1 MHKLLESRIK
11 AAEQLKEPAH
21 VRMAVLGI
29 FRITMQHACVSLG
42 EWIVGT
48 LREHPSRLSGYTSVD
63 VAAFAQPADG
73 SLVSLLSQLL
83 VAAENV
89 GWRSVG
95 KTYWEQS
102 ELSEELRQLTGSS
115 RANLETILSAFIRTR
130 NDGAEGH
137 GLPGE
142 FNTKTDVAVARAL
155 IRGVEKVLPL
165 TSKEQDRLLL
175 PTHGDRDPEEL
186 VTLRLF
192 DGNPICYRRLRRTSA
207 GRIQVDAQ
215 VQKTL
220 LSRNDVSYEV
230 QNVLLD
236 LPRATT
242 PEYMIAEPSWTDSWK
257 PFVHIPDRLASQDV
271 FTGRAKE
278 MRALAEWVDDP
289 DSRKCMIWGDGG
301 VGKTTLVV
309 EFLHR
314 LLEGATGAEWRPEL
328 ITFYTA
334 KKTRWGLR
342 GLEQISAQDIG
353 VADVALDIARML
365 TSPNLDRSWFEKN
378 PREVIQKLATLL
390 GEMKITRDAH
400 LIVLDNTETMARN
413 DADIQA
419 LSSQINELSRRV
431 GRVILTSR
439 RREQIEALP
448 VQTENWLDTEGA
460 EFLRKRGTVLRCAA
474 IQQAGD
480 STLKKYSK
488 LLVNKPIALEVFVQA
503 AAAPGVGLDTAFQRV
518 QRMQRQDL
526 GQFLYDD
533 AWARLSPEL
542 RRVLLLMSR
551 VGDSHD
557 QYLMQLCCQRT
568 DVTVAAA
575 SEAIEESRGIASV
588 TRFEGTLQI
597 TFNPEFYNYCVER
610 SELIDGKRTPTDE
623 DVDWVR
629 RRHAE
634 FVASASAQVYD
645 RNVRAFRVPAARAA
659 WKSFSENRLD
669 VALDYYDIAA
679 LEDPENGWL
688 FDRYAYT
695 LMRLKRWDAAI
706 EKAKKAVLLLPSDP
720 EVHFTKGMIESRRGS
735 VLDAIQDLDRAAE
748 LGKPK
753 HLCEMQK
760 AYAHVYANPQNLSA
774 ASACL
779 GLAKR
784 SAPKDKFLSRFVD
797 EATRFQKRWLPLES
811 AA

>member
-1 MHKLLESRIK
+1 MHKILEARIK
-11 AAEQLKEPAH
+11 GAEQLKDPAH
-21 VRMAVLGI
+21 VRIAVLGI
-29 FRITMQHACVSLG
+29 FRIAMQHACVALG
-42 EWIVGT
+42 EWIVSA

-63 VAAFAQPADG
+63 IGSFSQPADG
-73 SLVSLLSQLL
+73 SLVSLLSQLF

-95 KTYWEQS
+95 RHYWEQV
-102 ELSEELRQLTGSS
+102 ELPEELRPLTGTS
-115 RANLETILSAFIRTR
+115 RANLETVLMAFVRSR

-137 GLPGE
+137 GLPGGY
-142 FNTKTDVAVARAL
+142 NPRTDIAVVRAL
-155 IRGVEKVLPL
+155 LRGVTSVLPVAA
-165 TSKEQDRLLL
+165 KDGEKLLL
-175 PTHGDRDPEEL
+175 PTHGDRPAEEL
-186 VTLRLF
+186 VTLRLS
-192 DGNPICYRRLRRTSA
+192 DGNPICYRKLRRTSA
-207 GRIQVDAQ
+207 GRVQVDAQ
-215 VQKTL
+215 VQKSL
-220 LSRNDVSYEV
+220 LTRGDLTYEV

-236 LPRATT
+236 LPRAAT
-242 PEYMIAEPSWTDSWK
+242 PEYSIEEPTWTDSWK
-257 PFVHIPDRLASQDV
+257 PFVHIPDRLASTDV

-278 MRALAEWVDDP
+278 MSALADWADDP
-289 DSRKCMIWGDGG
+289 DSRKCMVWGDGG

-314 LLEGATGAEWRPEL
+314 LLEGKAGVSWRPEL

-334 KKTRWGLR
+334 KKTRWGLQ

-353 VADVALDIARML
+353 VADVALDVARML
-365 TSPNLDRSWFEKN
+365 TTPNLERAWFEKS
-378 PREVIQKLATLL
+378 PREVIQRLATLQAD
-390 GEMKITRDAH
+390 MKVTRDSH

-419 LSSQINELSRRV
+419 LASQINELSKRV

-448 VQTENWLDTEGA
+448 IQTENWTDVEGV
-460 EFLRKRGTVLRCAA
+460 EFLRKRGAVLRCTS

-480 STLKKYSK
+480 ATLRKYSR
-488 LLVNKPIALEVFVQA
+488 LLINKPIAIEVFVQA
-503 AAAPGVGLDTAFQRV
+503 ASASGVSLDSAFQRV

-551 VGDSHD
+551 LGDSHD

-588 TRFEGTLQI
+588 SRFEGTLQV

-610 SELIDGKRTPTDE
+610 WELIDGKRTPTED
-623 DVDWVR
+623 DVDWVKR
-629 RRHAE
+629 RYGE
-634 FVASASAQVYD
+634 FVASASTQVYD

-659 WKSFSENRLD
+659 WKSFTENKFD
-669 VALDYYDIAA
+669 VALDYYEIAA

-688 FDRYAYT
+688 FDRFAYT
-695 LMRLKRWDAAI
+695 LMKMRRWEAAL
-706 EKAKKAVLLLPSDP
+706 EKAGKAVLLLPTDP
-720 EVHFTKGMIESRRGS
+720 EVFFTKGMIESRRGA
-735 VLDAIQDLDRAAE
+735 VEAAVRDLDRAAV

-760 AYAHVYANPQNLSA
+760 AYAYVYSTPSNLTEA
-774 ASACL
+774 RVCL
-779 GLAKR
+779 DQAR
-784 SAPKDKFLSRFVD
+784 RAAPKDKFLSRFVD
-797 EATRFQKRWLPLES
+797 EATRFERRWLP
-811 AA
+811 

>member
-1 MHKLLESRIK
+1 MQKILEARIK
-11 AAEQLKEPAH
+11 GAEQLKDPAH
-21 VRMAVLGI
+21 VRIAVLGI
-29 FRITMQHACVSLG
+29 FRIAMQHACVALG
-42 EWIVGT
+42 EWIVSA

-63 VAAFAQPADG
+63 IGSFSQPADG
-73 SLVSLLSQLL
+73 SLVSLLSQLF

-95 KTYWEQS
+95 RHYWEQV
-102 ELSEELRQLTGSS
+102 ELPEELRPLTGTS
-115 RANLETILSAFIRTR
+115 RANLETVLMAFVRSR

-137 GLPGE
+137 GLPGGY
-142 FNTKTDVAVARAL
+142 NPRTDIAVVRAL
-155 IRGVEKVLPL
+155 LRGVTSVLPVA
-165 TSKEQDRLLL
+165 TKDGEKLLL
-175 PTHGDRDPEEL
+175 PTHGDRPAEEL
-186 VTLRLF
+186 VTLRLS
-192 DGNPICYRRLRRTSA
+192 DGNPICYRKLRRTSA
-207 GRIQVDAQ
+207 GRVQVDAQ
-215 VQKTL
+215 VQKSL
-220 LSRNDVSYEV
+220 LTRGDLTYEV

-236 LPRATT
+236 LPRAAT
-242 PEYMIAEPSWTDSWK
+242 PEYSIEEPTWTDSWK
-257 PFVHIPDRLASQDV
+257 PFVHIPDRLASTDV

-278 MRALAEWVDDP
+278 MSSLADWADDP
-289 DSRKCMIWGDGG
+289 DSRKCMVWGDGG

-314 LLEGATGAEWRPEL
+314 LLEGKAGVSWRPEL

-334 KKTRWGLR
+334 KKTRWGLQ

-353 VADVALDIARML
+353 VADVALDVARML
-365 TSPNLDRSWFEKN
+365 TTPNLERAWFEKS
-378 PREVIQKLATLL
+378 PREVIQRLATLQAD
-390 GEMKITRDAH
+390 MKITRDSH

-413 DADIQA
+413 DADVQA
-419 LSSQINELSRRV
+419 LASQINELSKRV

-448 VQTENWLDTEGA
+448 IQTENWTDVEGA
-460 EFLRKRGTVLRCAA
+460 EFLRKRGAVLRCTS

-480 STLKKYSK
+480 ATLRKYSR
-488 LLVNKPIALEVFVQA
+488 LLISKPIAIEVFVQA
-503 AAAPGVGLDTAFQRV
+503 ASASGVSLDSAFQRV

-533 AWARLSPEL
+533 AWSRLSPEL

-551 VGDSHD
+551 LGDSHD

-588 TRFEGTLQI
+588 SRFEGTLQV

-610 SELIDGKRTPTDE
+610 WELIDGKRTPTED

-629 RRHAE
+629 RRYGE
-634 FVASASAQVYD
+634 FVASASTQVYD

-659 WKSFSENRLD
+659 WKSFTENKFD
-669 VALDYYDIAA
+669 AALDYYEIAA

-688 FDRYAYT
+688 FDRFAYT
-695 LMRLKRWDAAI
+695 LMKMRRWDAAL
-706 EKAKKAVLLLPSDP
+706 EKAGKAVLLLPTDS
-720 EVHFTKGMIESRRGS
+720 EVFFTKGMIESRRGA
-735 VLDAIQDLDRAAE
+735 VEAAVRDLDRAAV

-760 AYAHVYANPQNLSA
+760 AYAYVYSTPSNLA
-774 ASACL
+774 AARDCL
-779 GLAKR
+779 DQAR
-784 SAPKDKFLSRFVD
+784 RAAPKDKFLSRFVD
-797 EATRFQKRWLPLES
+797 EATRFERRWLT
-811 AA
+811 

>member
-1 MHKLLESRIK
+1 MQKILDARIK
-11 AAEQLKEPAH
+11 GAEQLKDPAH
-21 VRMAVLGI
+21 VRIAVLGI
-29 FRITMQHACVSLG
+29 FRIAMQHACVALG
-42 EWIVGT
+42 EWIVGA

-63 VAAFAQPADG
+63 IGSFSQPADG
-73 SLVSLLSQLL
+73 SLVSLLSQLF

-95 KTYWEQS
+95 RHYWEQV
-102 ELSEELRQLTGSS
+102 ELPDELRPLTGTS
-115 RANLETILSAFIRTR
+115 RANLETVLMAFVRSR

-137 GLPGE
+137 GLPGDY
-142 FNTKTDVAVARAL
+142 NPRTDVALVRAL
-155 IRGVEKVLPL
+155 LRGVSSVLPVAA
-165 TSKEQDRLLL
+165 KDGEKLLL
-175 PTHGDRDPEEL
+175 PTHGNRPPEEL
-186 VTLRLF
+186 VTLRLS
-192 DGNPICYRRLRRTSA
+192 DGNPICYRKLRRTSA
-207 GRIQVDAQ
+207 GRLQVDAQ
-215 VQKTL
+215 VQKSL
-220 LSRNDVSYEV
+220 LTRGDLTYEV

-236 LPRATT
+236 LPRAAT
-242 PEYMIAEPSWTDSWK
+242 PEYSIEEPTWTDSWK
-257 PFVHIPDRLASQDV
+257 PFVHIPDRLASSEV

-278 MRALAEWVDDP
+278 MSALADWADDP
-289 DSRKCMIWGDGG
+289 DSRKCMVWGDGG

-314 LLEGATGAEWRPEL
+314 LLEGSAGVDWRPEL

-334 KKTRWGLR
+334 KKTRWGLQ

-353 VADVALDIARML
+353 VADVALDVARML
-365 TSPNLDRSWFEKN
+365 TSPNLERAWFEKS
-378 PREVIQKLATLL
+378 PREVIQRLATLQA
-390 GEMKITRDAH
+390 EMKVTRDSH

-419 LSSQINELSRRV
+419 LASQINELSRRV

-448 VQTENWLDTEGA
+448 IQTENWTDVEGA
-460 EFLRKRGTVLRCAA
+460 EFLRKRGTALRCTS

-480 STLKKYSK
+480 ATLRKYSR
-488 LLVNKPIALEVFVQA
+488 LLINKPIAIEVFVQA
-503 AAAPGVGLDTAFQRV
+503 ASASGVSLDSAFQRV

-551 VGDSHD
+551 LGDSHD

-588 TRFEGTLQI
+588 SRFEGTLQV

-610 SELIDGKRTPTDE
+610 WELIDGRRTPTED

-629 RRHAE
+629 RRYGE
-634 FVASASAQVYD
+634 FVASASTQVYD

-659 WKSFSENRLD
+659 WKSFTENRFD
-669 VALDYYDIAA
+669 AALDYYEIAA

-688 FDRYAYT
+688 FDRFAYT
-695 LMRLKRWDAAI
+695 LMKMRRWDAAL
-706 EKAKKAVLLLPSDP
+706 EKAGKAVLLLPTDP
-720 EVHFTKGMIESRRGS
+720 EVFFTKGMIQSRRGA
-735 VLDAIQDLDRAAE
+735 VEDAVRDLDRAVV

-760 AYAHVYANPQNLSA
+760 AYAYVYSTPSNLA
-774 ASACL
+774 EARACL
-779 GLAKR
+779 DQAR
-784 SAPKDKFLSRFVD
+784 RAAPKDKFLSRFVD
-797 EATRFQKRWLPLES
+797 EATRFERRWLP
-811 AA
+811 

>member
-1 MHKLLESRIK
+1 MHKILEARIK
-11 AAEQLKEPAH
+11 GAEQLKDPAH
-21 VRMAVLGI
+21 VRIAVLGI
-29 FRITMQHACVSLG
+29 FRIAMQHACVALG
-42 EWIVGT
+42 EWIVSA

-63 VAAFAQPADG
+63 IGAFSQPADG
-73 SLVSLLSQLL
+73 SLVSLLSQLF

-95 KTYWEQS
+95 RHYWEQV
-102 ELSEELRQLTGSS
+102 ELPEELRPLTGTS
-115 RANLETILSAFIRTR
+115 RANLETVLMAFVRSR

-137 GLPGE
+137 GLPGGY
-142 FNTKTDVAVARAL
+142 NPRTDIAVVRSL
-155 IRGVEKVLPL
+155 LRGVISVLPVAA
-165 TSKEQDRLLL
+165 KDGEKLLL
-175 PTHGDRDPEEL
+175 PTHGDRPAEEL
-186 VTLRLF
+186 VTLRLS
-192 DGNPICYRRLRRTSA
+192 DGNPICYRKLRRTSA
-207 GRIQVDAQ
+207 GRVQVDAQ
-215 VQKTL
+215 VQKSL
-220 LSRNDVSYEV
+220 LTRGDLTYEV

-236 LPRATT
+236 LPRAAT
-242 PEYMIAEPSWTDSWK
+242 PEYSIEEPTWTDSWK
-257 PFVHIPDRLASQDV
+257 PFVHIPDRLASTDV

-278 MRALAEWVDDP
+278 MSALADWADDP
-289 DSRKCMIWGDGG
+289 DSRKCMVWGDGG

-314 LLEGATGAEWRPEL
+314 LLEGKAGVSWRPEL

-334 KKTRWGLR
+334 KKTRWGLQ

-353 VADVALDIARML
+353 VADVALDVARML
-365 TSPNLDRSWFEKN
+365 TTPNLERAWFEKS
-378 PREVIQKLATLL
+378 PREVIQRLATLQAD
-390 GEMKITRDAH
+390 MKVTRDSH

-419 LSSQINELSRRV
+419 LASQINELSKRV

-448 VQTENWLDTEGA
+448 IQTENWTDVEGA
-460 EFLRKRGTVLRCAA
+460 EFLRKRGAVLRCTS

-480 STLKKYSK
+480 ATLRKYSR
-488 LLVNKPIALEVFVQA
+488 LLINKPIAIEVFVQA
-503 AAAPGVGLDTAFQRV
+503 ASASGVSLDSAFQRV

-551 VGDSHD
+551 LGDSHD

-588 TRFEGTLQI
+588 SRFEGTLQV

-610 SELIDGKRTPTDE
+610 WELIDGKRTPTED

-629 RRHAE
+629 RRYGE
-634 FVASASAQVYD
+634 FVASASTQVYD

-659 WKSFSENRLD
+659 WKSFTENKFD
-669 VALDYYDIAA
+669 AALDYYEIAA

-688 FDRYAYT
+688 FDRFAYT
-695 LMRLKRWDAAI
+695 LMKMRRWEAAL
-706 EKAKKAVLLLPSDP
+706 EKAGKAVLLLPTDP
-720 EVHFTKGMIESRRGS
+720 EVFFTKGMIESRRGA
-735 VLDAIQDLDRAAE
+735 VEAAVRDLDRAAV

-760 AYAHVYANPQNLSA
+760 AYAYVYSTPSNLSEA
-774 ASACL
+774 RVCL
-779 GLAKR
+779 DQAR
-784 SAPKDKFLSRFVD
+784 RAAPKDKFLSRFVD
-797 EATRFQKRWLPLES
+797 EATRFERRWLP
-811 AA
+811 

>member
-1 MHKLLESRIK
+1 MHKILEARIK
-11 AAEQLKEPAH
+11 GAEQLKDPAH
-21 VRMAVLGI
+21 VRIAVLGI
-29 FRITMQHACVSLG
+29 FRIAMQHACVALG
-42 EWIVGT
+42 EWIVGA

-63 VAAFAQPADG
+63 IGSFSQPADG
-73 SLVSLLSQLL
+73 SLVSLLSQLF

-95 KTYWEQS
+95 RHYWEQV
-102 ELSEELRQLTGSS
+102 ELPDELRPLTGTS
-115 RANLETILSAFIRTR
+115 RANLETVLMAFVRSR

-137 GLPGE
+137 GLPGGY
-142 FNTKTDVAVARAL
+142 NPRTDVALVRAL
-155 IRGVEKVLPL
+155 LRGVSSVLPVAAKDGEKL
-165 TSKEQDRLLL
+165 FL
-175 PTHGDRDPEEL
+175 PTHGSRPPEEL
-186 VTLRLF
+186 VTLRLS
-192 DGNPICYRRLRRTSA
+192 DGNPICYRKLRRTSA
-207 GRIQVDAQ
+207 GRLQVDAQ
-215 VQKTL
+215 VQKSL
-220 LSRNDVSYEV
+220 LTRGDLTYEV

-236 LPRATT
+236 LPRAAT
-242 PEYMIAEPSWTDSWK
+242 PEYSIEEPTWTDSWK
-257 PFVHIPDRLASQDV
+257 PFVHIPDRLASSEV

-278 MRALAEWVDDP
+278 MSALADWADDP
-289 DSRKCMIWGDGG
+289 DSRKCMVWGDGG

-314 LLEGATGAEWRPEL
+314 LLEGSAGVDWRPEL

-334 KKTRWGLR
+334 KKTRWGLQ

-353 VADVALDIARML
+353 VADVALDVARML
-365 TSPNLDRSWFEKN
+365 TSPNLERAWFEKS
-378 PREVIQKLATLL
+378 PREVIQRLATLQAD
-390 GEMKITRDAH
+390 MKVTRDSH

-419 LSSQINELSRRV
+419 LASQINELSRRV

-448 VQTENWLDTEGA
+448 IQTENWTDVEGA
-460 EFLRKRGTVLRCAA
+460 EFLRKRGTALRCTS

-480 STLKKYSK
+480 ATLRKYSR
-488 LLVNKPIALEVFVQA
+488 LLINKPIAIEVFVQA
-503 AAAPGVGLDTAFQRV
+503 ASASGVSLDSAFQRV

-551 VGDSHD
+551 LGDSHD

-588 TRFEGTLQI
+588 SRFEGTLQV

-610 SELIDGKRTPTDE
+610 WELIDGKRTPTED

-629 RRHAE
+629 RRYGE
-634 FVASASAQVYD
+634 FVASASTQVYD

-659 WKSFSENRLD
+659 WKSFTENRFD
-669 VALDYYDIAA
+669 AALDYYEIAA
-679 LEDPENGWL
+679 LEDPDNGWL
-688 FDRYAYT
+688 FDRFAYT
-695 LMRLKRWDAAI
+695 LMKMRRWDAAL
-706 EKAKKAVLLLPSDP
+706 EKAGKAVLLLPTDP
-720 EVHFTKGMIESRRGS
+720 EVFFTKGMIQSRRGA
-735 VLDAIQDLDRAAE
+735 VEDAVRDLDRAGV

-760 AYAHVYANPQNLSA
+760 AYAYVYSTPSDLAEA
-774 ASACL
+774 RACL
-779 GLAKR
+779 DQAR
-784 SAPKDKFLSRFVD
+784 RAAPKDKFLSRFVD
-797 EATRFQKRWLPLES
+797 EATRFERRWLP
-811 AA
+811 

>member
-1 MHKLLESRIK
+1 MHKILEARIK
-11 AAEQLKEPAH
+11 GAEQLKDPAH
-21 VRMAVLGI
+21 VRIAVLGI
-29 FRITMQHACVSLG
+29 FRIAMQHACVALG
-42 EWIVGT
+42 EWIVSA

-63 VAAFAQPADG
+63 IGSFSQPADG
-73 SLVSLLSQLL
+73 SLVSLLSQLF

-95 KTYWEQS
+95 RHYWEQV
-102 ELSEELRQLTGSS
+102 ELAEELRPLTGTS
-115 RANLETILSAFIRTR
+115 RANLETVLMAFVRSR

-137 GLPGE
+137 GLPGGY
-142 FNTKTDVAVARAL
+142 NPRTDIAVVRAL
-155 IRGVEKVLPL
+155 LRGVTSVLPVVA
-165 TSKEQDRLLL
+165 KDGEKLLL
-175 PTHGDRDPEEL
+175 PTHGDRPAEEL
-186 VTLRLF
+186 VTLRLS
-192 DGNPICYRRLRRTSA
+192 DGNPICYRKLRRTSA
-207 GRIQVDAQ
+207 GRVQVDAQ

-220 LSRNDVSYEV
+220 LTRGDLTYEV

-236 LPRATT
+236 LPRAAT
-242 PEYMIAEPSWTDSWK
+242 PEYSIEEPTWTDGWK
-257 PFVHIPDRLASQDV
+257 PFVHIPDRLASTDV

-278 MRALAEWVDDP
+278 MSALADWADDP
-289 DSRKCMIWGDGG
+289 DSRKCMVWGDGG

-314 LLEGATGAEWRPEL
+314 LLEGKAGVSWRPEL

-334 KKTRWGLR
+334 KKTRWGLQ

-353 VADVALDIARML
+353 VADVALDVARML
-365 TSPNLDRSWFEKN
+365 TTPNLERAWFEKS
-378 PREVIQKLATLL
+378 PREVIQRLATLQAD
-390 GEMKITRDAH
+390 MKVTRDSH

-419 LSSQINELSRRV
+419 LASQINELSKRV

-448 VQTENWLDTEGA
+448 IQTENWTDVEGA
-460 EFLRKRGTVLRCAA
+460 EFLRKRGAALRCTS

-480 STLKKYSK
+480 ATLRKYSR
-488 LLVNKPIALEVFVQA
+488 LLINKPIAIEVFVQA
-503 AAAPGVGLDTAFQRV
+503 ASASGVSLDSAFQRV

-551 VGDSHD
+551 LGDSHD

-588 TRFEGTLQI
+588 SRFEGTLQV

-610 SELIDGKRTPTDE
+610 WELIDGKRTPTED

-629 RRHAE
+629 RRYGE
-634 FVASASAQVYD
+634 FVASASTQVYD

-669 VALDYYDIAA
+669 AALDYYEIAA

-688 FDRYAYT
+688 FDRFAYT
-695 LMRLKRWDAAI
+695 LMKMRRWDAAL
-706 EKAKKAVLLLPSDP
+706 EKAGKAVLLLPTDP
-720 EVHFTKGMIESRRGS
+720 EVLFTKGMIESRQGA
-735 VLDAIQDLDRAAE
+735 VEDAVRDLDRAAV

-760 AYAHVYANPQNLSA
+760 AYAYVYSSPSNLTEA
-774 ASACL
+774 RACL
-779 GLAKR
+779 DQAR
-784 SAPKDKFLSRFVD
+784 RAAPKDKFLSRFVD
-797 EATRFQKRWLPLES
+797 EATRFERRWLP
-811 AA
+811 

>member
-1 MHKLLESRIK
+1 MHKILDARIK
-11 AAEQLKEPAH
+11 GAEQLKDPAH
-21 VRMAVLGI
+21 VRIAVLGI
-29 FRITMQHACVSLG
+29 FRIAMQHACVALG
-42 EWIVGT
+42 EWIVGA

-63 VAAFAQPADG
+63 IGSFSQPADG
-73 SLVSLLSQLL
+73 SLVSLLSQLF

-95 KTYWEQS
+95 RHYWEQV
-102 ELSEELRQLTGSS
+102 ELPDELRPLTGTS
-115 RANLETILSAFIRTR
+115 RANLETVLMAFVRSR

-137 GLPGE
+137 GLPGGYSPR
-142 FNTKTDVAVARAL
+142 TDVAVVRAL
-155 IRGVEKVLPL
+155 LRGASSVLPVAA
-165 TSKEQDRLLL
+165 KDGEKLLL
-175 PTHGDRDPEEL
+175 PTHGNRPPEEL
-186 VTLRLF
+186 VTLRLS
-192 DGNPICYRRLRRTSA
+192 DGNPICYRKLRRTSA
-207 GRIQVDAQ
+207 GRLQVDAQ
-215 VQKTL
+215 VQKSL
-220 LSRNDVSYEV
+220 LTRGDLTYEV

-236 LPRATT
+236 LPRAAT
-242 PEYMIAEPSWTDSWK
+242 PEYSIEEPTWTDSWK
-257 PFVHIPDRLASQDV
+257 PFVHIPDRLASSEV

-278 MRALAEWVDDP
+278 MSALADWADDP
-289 DSRKCMIWGDGG
+289 DSRKCMVWGDGG

-314 LLEGATGAEWRPEL
+314 LLEGSAGVDWRPEL

-334 KKTRWGLR
+334 KKTRWGLQ

-353 VADVALDIARML
+353 VADVALDVARML
-365 TSPNLDRSWFEKN
+365 TSPNLERAWFEKS
-378 PREVIQKLATLL
+378 PREVIQRLATLQAD
-390 GEMKITRDAH
+390 MKVTRDSH

-419 LSSQINELSRRV
+419 LASQINELSRRV

-448 VQTENWLDTEGA
+448 IQTENWTDVEGA
-460 EFLRKRGTVLRCAA
+460 EFLRKRGTALRCTS

-480 STLKKYSK
+480 ATLRKYSR
-488 LLVNKPIALEVFVQA
+488 LLINKPIAIEVFVQA
-503 AAAPGVGLDTAFQRV
+503 ASASGVSLDSAFQRV

-551 VGDSHD
+551 LGDSHD

-588 TRFEGTLQI
+588 SRFEGTLQV

-610 SELIDGKRTPTDE
+610 WELIDGKRTPTED

-629 RRHAE
+629 RRYGE
-634 FVASASAQVYD
+634 FVASASTQVYD

-659 WKSFSENRLD
+659 WKSFTENRFD
-669 VALDYYDIAA
+669 AALDYYEIAA
-679 LEDPENGWL
+679 LEDPDNGWL
-688 FDRYAYT
+688 FDRFAYT
-695 LMRLKRWDAAI
+695 LMKMKRWDAAL
-706 EKAKKAVLLLPSDP
+706 EKAAKAVLLLPTDP
-720 EVHFTKGMIESRRGS
+720 EVFFTKGMIESRRGA
-735 VLDAIQDLDRAAE
+735 VEDAVRDLDRAVV

-753 HLCEMQK
+753 HLSEMQK
-760 AYAHVYANPQNLSA
+760 AYAYVYSTPSNLPEA
-774 ASACL
+774 RVCL
-779 GLAKR
+779 DQAR
-784 SAPKDKFLSRFVD
+784 RAAPKDKFLSRFVD
-797 EATRFQKRWLPLES
+797 EATRFERRWLP
-811 AA
+811 

>member
-1 MHKLLESRIK
+1 VQKLLESRVK
-11 AAEQLKEPAH
+11 GAEQLKDPAH
-21 VRMAVLGI
+21 VRVAVLGI
-29 FRITMQHACVSLG
+29 FRITMQHACVALG
-42 EWIVGT
+42 EWIVGA

-63 VAAFAQPADG
+63 IAAYSQPADG

-95 KTYWEQS
+95 RQYWEQVN
-102 ELSEELRQLTGSS
+102 LPEELRLLTGSA
-115 RANLETILSAFIRTR
+115 RANLETVLTAFVRTR

-137 GLPGE
+137 GLPGGYSPQ
-142 FNTKTDVAVARAL
+142 TDIAVVRAL
-155 IRGVEKVLPL
+155 LQGVTGILPVVA
-165 TSKEQDRLLL
+165 KPDGKLLL
-175 PTHGDRDPEEL
+175 PSYGDRPSEEL

-207 GRIQVDAQ
+207 GRVQVDAQ
-215 VQKTL
+215 IQKTL
-220 LSRNDVSYEV
+220 LTRSDVTYEV
-230 QNVLLD
+230 QNILLD
-236 LPRATT
+236 LPRAAT
-242 PEYMIAEPSWTDSWK
+242 PEYDIVEPTWTDSWK
-257 PFVHIPDRLASQDV
+257 PFVHIPDRLASSEV

-278 MRALAEWVDDP
+278 MRALADWADDP
-289 DSRKCMIWGDGG
+289 DSRKCMVWGDGG

-314 LLEGATGAEWRPEL
+314 MLEGTAAVEWQPEL

-334 KKTRWGLR
+334 KKTRWGLQ

-353 VADVALDIARML
+353 VADVALDVARML
-365 TSPNLDRSWFEKN
+365 TSPNLERSWFDKS

-390 GEMKITRDAH
+390 AEMKITRDAH
-400 LIVLDNTETMARN
+400 LIVLDNTETMTRS
-413 DADIQA
+413 DADLQA
-419 LSSQINELSRRV
+419 LAAQINELSRRV

-448 VQTENWLDTEGA
+448 IQTENWTDTEGA
-460 EFLRKRGTVLRCAA
+460 EFLRKRGGVLRCTS

-480 STLKKYSK
+480 ATLRKYSR

-503 AAAPGVGLDTAFQRV
+503 ASAPGVGLDDAFQRV

-533 AWARLSPEL
+533 AWARLSPEM

-551 VGDSHD
+551 LGDSHD

-588 TRFEGTLQI
+588 SRFEGTLQV
-597 TFNPEFYNYCVER
+597 TFNPEFYNYCIER
-610 SELIDGKRTPTDE
+610 WELIDGKKTPTDE

-629 RRHAE
+629 RRYAE

-659 WKSFSENRLD
+659 WKSFTENRLEA
-669 VALDYYDIAA
+669 ALDYYEIAA
-679 LEDPENGWL
+679 LADPDNGWL
-688 FDRYAYT
+688 FDRFAYT
-695 LMRLKRWDAAI
+695 LMKMRRLDLAF
-706 EKAKKAVLLLPSDP
+706 EKSRKAVQLLPTDP
-720 EVHFTKGMIESRRGS
+720 EAHFTAGMIASRLGS
-735 VLDAIQDLDRAAE
+735 VADAVKNLDRSAE
-748 LGKPK
+748 LGKPR
-753 HLCEMQK
+753 HLCELQK
-760 AYAHVYANPQNLSA
+760 AYAHVYSKPANIPEA
-774 ASACL
+774 RACVEQ
-779 GLAKR
+779 AKR
-784 SAPKDKFLSRFVD
+784 SAPKDKFLSRFID
-797 EATRFQKRWLPLES
+797 EATRFQRRWLPS
-811 AA
+811 DSM